1 MLQYPSF
8 IIFSARVRSILSVG
22 SVQYGGPGRVLYA
35 VRPGRD
41 EERKLVALCLWGVC
55 VIGGEDGGLYG
66 RGGDAGCWML
76 GGRVS
81 EVVGGDGGL

>member
-55 VIGGEDGGLYG
+55 VIGGEDGGLLGRIDG
-66 RGGDAGCWML
+66 RGGEGRGC
-76 GGRVS
+76 
-81 EVVGGDGGL
+81 